1 MKINEVTM
9 PKSNEYNRAT
19 QREIIADVKRAEERI
34 NALCEE
40 LHRSIVIVCK
50 HNFTNDLRFFGIE
63 QVVNTL
69 IDDADLIHD
78 VCKRT
83 HSALCKGSKAYAYA
97 SEQMYEAE
105 SLEDL
110 VCSIVED
117 YINERCKKTY
127 FEIGF
132 FNGAYKVF
140 V

>member
-1 MKINEVTM
+1 MKFNKVKM
-9 PKSNEYNRAT
+9 PKSTEYNRAT

-34 NALCEE
+34 DALCEK
-40 LHRSIVIVCK
+40 LYRSIVIVCK
-50 HNFTNDLRFFGIE
+50 HNYTNDLRFFGIE
-63 QVVNTL
+63 QVANTL

-83 HSALCKGSKAYAYA
+83 HSALCEASRVYSYA
-97 SEQMYEAE
+97 SEHLYEGE
-105 SLEDL
+105 PLEDL
-110 VCSIVED
+110 VCALVED
-117 YINERCKKTY
+117 YLNERSKSY

>member
-1 MKINEVTM
+1 MKFNKVKM
-9 PKSNEYNRAT
+9 PKSTEYNRAT

-34 NALCEE
+34 DALCEE
-40 LHRSIVIVCK
+40 LYRSIVIVCK
-50 HNFTNDLRFFGIE
+50 HNYTNDLRFFGIE
-63 QVVNTL
+63 QVANTL

-83 HSALCKGSKAYAYA
+83 HSALCEGSTAYSYA
-97 SEQMYEAE
+97 SEHLYEGE
-105 SLEDL
+105 PLEDL
-110 VCSIVED
+110 VCALVED
-117 YINERCKKTY
+117 YLNERSKSY